1 MYNRN
6 LYIEKIRPFISKPVI
21 KVITG
26 MRRVGKSCFLQMI
39 INELNARN
47 ISSKNILCI
56 NKESLDFD
64 FVQNYRD
71 LNRYVKDVFSG
82 VEGTKYLFVDEIQEI
97 ENWEKGVASFFSDG
111 DFVEVDAEKG
121 IVKKLLN
128 KSKNLK

>member
-1 MYNRN
+1 M
-6 LYIEKIRPFISKPVI
+6 
-21 KVITG
+21 
-26 MRRVGKSCFLQMI
+26 
-39 INELNARN
+39 
-47 ISSKNILCI
+47 
-56 NKESLDFD
+56 
-64 FVQNYRD
+64 
-71 LNRYVKDVFSG
+71 KDVFSG